1 MELVLK
7 RLSEQ
12 IIGAAIDVH
21 RELGPGLLE
30 SVYEECLC
38 HELATRSIPFERQ
51 KPLPVAYK
59 SIKMDCG
66 YRIDLLVAGVVV
78 VEIKAIE
85 ELAKIHEAQLL
96 TYLRSGG
103 WPLGLMINF
112 NVTRLVDGVVR
123 RVGRAAL
130 PPNISVPSVSS
141 VASVLKITAANNA

>member
-30 SVYEECLC
+30 SFYEECLC
-38 HELATRSIPFERQ
+38 HEMATRRIPFERQ

-59 SIKMDCG
+59 AIKMDCG
-66 YRIDLLVAGVVV
+66 YRIDLLVAGAVVV
-78 VEIKAIE
+78 KIKAVE

-96 TYLRSGG
+96 TYLRTGG
-103 WPLGLMINF
+103 WPLGLVINF

-130 PPNISVPSVSS
+130 PPPDISVSS
-141 VASVLKITAANNA
+141 VLKVPSPNNATSVTL